1 MDLRIDVIARV
12 SQTARQKFEKAQGN
26 PIYNSTFCSHHH
38 FQGKHMEQF
47 KAGHK
52 IRRFWAIGWLTGGD
66 RVILASDAT
75 QTIGRI
81 TARPMTHFC
90 VWARGNPSHR

>member
-1 MDLRIDVIARV
+1 
-12 SQTARQKFEKAQGN
+12 
-26 PIYNSTFCSHHH
+26 
-38 FQGKHMEQF
+38 MEQF

-52 IRRFWAIGWLTGGD
+52 IRRFWAMGWLTGGD

-81 TARPMTHFC
+81 TARPMTHF
-90 VWARGNPSHR
+90 WAWTRGNPSHR